1 MKLISISCFLLRQKN
16 PPPMFLVSLKQF
28 LRAKSLEP
36 TETNSNNNNVPLYMK
51 TPLAL
56 ALTMSEPSSLSSFKG
71 LVSNLYTSFLRV
83 SFLPFKKGDYIRT
96 QGHEGVVQDI
106 DFMYLKLLRRDK
118 AYVFIPTPSVYKSI
132 IEVFK

>member
-1 MKLISISCFLLRQKN
+1 
-16 PPPMFLVSLKQF
+16 MFLVTLKRL
-28 LRAKSLEP
+28 LRAESPEP
-36 TETNSNNNNVPLYMK
+36 AETDSSRSNVPLYMT

-83 SFLPFKKGDYIRT
+83 SFSPFKKGDYIRT
-96 QGHEGVVQDI
+96 QGHEGVVQDM
-106 DFMYLKLLRRDK
+106 DFMYLRLLRRDK
-118 AYVFIPTPSVYKSI
+118 AYVFIPTSSVYKNI